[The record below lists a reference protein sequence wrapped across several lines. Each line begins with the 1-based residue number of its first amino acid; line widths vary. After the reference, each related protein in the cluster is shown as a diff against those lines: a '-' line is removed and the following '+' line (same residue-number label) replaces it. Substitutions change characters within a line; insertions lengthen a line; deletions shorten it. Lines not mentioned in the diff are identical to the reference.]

1 MFIMI
6 KVILIIIME
15 GNYCFLVSEY
25 SVPQVI
31 NECDEF
37 GDDVEEIFQ
46 WHYSHF
52 LSDDICH
59 YEN

>member
-15 GNYCFLVSEY
+15 GNYCFLVSKY

-37 GDDVEEIFQ
+37 GDDVEEIFL
-46 WHYSHF
+46 SFFNGIF
-52 LSDDICH
+52 LTF
-59 YEN
+59 